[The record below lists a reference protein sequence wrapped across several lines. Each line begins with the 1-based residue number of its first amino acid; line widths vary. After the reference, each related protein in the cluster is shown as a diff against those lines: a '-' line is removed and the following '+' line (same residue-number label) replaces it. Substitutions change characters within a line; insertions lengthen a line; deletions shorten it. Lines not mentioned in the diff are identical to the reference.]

1 MKTKPHG
8 CVNENYEMELAR
20 TGTLTVSLDTTP
32 QGEPAT
38 TFICLINPAT
48 CDKVRKFLQNVESGV
63 GYTRQQAA
71 ELLKLLP
78 EVGE

>member
-1 MKTKPHG
+1 MKTKAHG
-8 CVNENYEMELAR
+8 WTYEKNPIAKLANGDWVR
-20 TGTLTVSLDTTP
+20 VWP
-32 QGEPAT
+32 QLNLGREEDS
-38 TFICLINPAT
+38 ICLLPPAT

-78 EVGE
+78 EVSE